1 MSKVNEIKAASKEHI
16 ESELLMAEPI
26 TREEVLERSIPWEM
40 YVSANKITKEDLE
53 LVTGFDKKALNTK
66 YDLIDSVILSKT
78 IQNNIYYFIIFL
90 NIFNYFLNIFL

>member
-53 LVTGFDKKALNTK
+53 LVTGFDKKALNAK

-78 IQNNIYYFIIFL
+78 IQNIIYYFIIF
-90 NIFNYFLNIFL
+90 F